1 MRRFYKGKNRNRGFG
16 QTGTSGLV
24 DGEAGKTN
32 QIGDL
37 GLVGIAND
45 IGDAGECGEIFG
57 SALGVA
63 AGDEDACSRITG
75 MNLANGV
82 ASLGIGGRG
91 YGAGVDDHEIGR
103 FSRR

>member
-1 MRRFYKGKNRNRGFG
+1 MLRLYKGKNRNGGFG
-16 QTGTSGLV
+16 QTGPSRLV
-24 DGEAGKTN
+24 HGEGGKTN

-37 GLVGIAND
+37 GLVGVAND
-45 IGDAGECGEIFG
+45 VADAGECGEIFG

-75 MNLANGV
+75 MNLADGV

-91 YGAGVDDHEIGR
+91 YGAGVDDHEI
-103 FSRR
+103 RRIS